1 MNYRKM
7 PHGDTFS
14 YLTADKL
21 KSEHFAVPLLCA
33 AVYILNALLVIL
45 FKTVEADAITAY
57 TLMAIAEI
65 IAVGLP
71 AVVFMKLR
79 NRDNTGRVGFS
90 ADKISVIILSSVAM
104 TFGAMAI
111 GMLFDHIGLL
121 ENSGATYNT
130 LRLPELENRLAPM
143 LYATV
148 TFAAVPALCEEFLC
162 RNIIYGEYEKY
173 GNIAAI
179 IVSGVSF
186 ALLHFSLGKLP
197 MYLFCG
203 FMLGFLRMITNSS
216 IATFFAHFLYN
227 AFALFY
233 YKFFGAL
240 SEQLSEFTLVFF
252 ILLFLFLLCFS
263 LMMGESARLFRSY
276 EAKSR
281 LALFTYEEKQIY
293 STRQGL
299 LAYISSPAL
308 WLSFILFVIFSL
320 IL

>member
-7 PHGDTFS
+7 PPSDNFS
-14 YLTADKL
+14 YFTADKL
-21 KSEHFAVPLLCA
+21 KSVHFAIPLLCA
-33 AVYILNALLVIL
+33 AVYILNALFVLL

-65 IAVGLP
+65 LAVGLP
-71 AVVFMKLR
+71 AAVYQKFKEEK
-79 NRDNTGRVGFS
+79 TEHVGFS
-90 ADKISVIILSSVAM
+90 PDKISVIILASAAM

-111 GMLFDHIGLL
+111 GMFFDHLGLV

-162 RNIIYGEYEKY
+162 RHVIYKEYEKY

-179 IVSGVSF
+179 TVSAVSF
-186 ALLHFSLGKLP
+186 ALMHFSLGKLP

-203 FMLGFLRMITNSS
+203 FLLGLLRMITNSS
-216 IATFFAHFLYN
+216 IATFFAHFFYN

-252 ILLFLFLLCFS
+252 LLLFLFLLCFS

-276 EAKSR
+276 HTKSK
-281 LALFTYEEKQIY
+281 LALFTLEKTETK

-299 LAYISSPAL
+299 FLYISSPAL
-308 WLSFILFVIFSL
+308 WLSFVLYVIFSL